1 MTASQYVDH
10 LASIGRYHFTT
21 TEAAE
26 ALGISQVA
34 VRAAL
39 RRLMRKGEIAVPF
52 RGFHVIVPPEYR
64 RLGCLPGEQLI
75 DQLMGHLGEPYYVG
89 LLSAAE
95 YHGAAHHRPQ
105 QLQVVTEK
113 NRPALNCGQVQIA
126 FIARSNTREIPIR
139 LLNTPRGTLRVST
152 PEATALDLVGYPEH
166 CAGLDNV
173 VTVLSELAESLDPGR
188 LAEAAGLSPIPWSQR
203 LGYLL
208 EHLGAN
214 EAASSLAAFV
224 ADKAPHVTPL
234 APAAP
239 MRGTPRDLRWK
250 VAINTTIEAE
260 L

>member
-1 MTASQYVDH
+1 MTAAQYIDH
-10 LASIGRYHFTT
+10 LASVGRYHFTT

-75 DQLMGHLGEPYYVG
+75 DQLMGHLGDPYYIG

-113 NRPALNCGQVQIA
+113 NRPALSCGQVQIA

-139 LLNTPRGTLRVST
+139 LLNTPRGTLRIST
-152 PEATALDLVGYPEH
+152 PEATAFDLVG
-166 CAGLDNV
+166 
-173 VTVLSELAESLDPGR
+173 
-188 LAEAAGLSPIPWSQR
+188 
-203 LGYLL
+203 
-208 EHLGAN
+208 
-214 EAASSLAAFV
+214 
-224 ADKAPHVTPL
+224 
-234 APAAP
+234 
-239 MRGTPRDLRWK
+239 
-250 VAINTTIEAE
+250 
-260 L
+260 